1 MRTALA
7 VDPAY
12 LKLVSETPPKVIHTK
27 KETAFY
33 LAKLEELNGRWNTLS
48 RAEKELYETLRLL
61 IKDFESRT
69 YKVKATTPVE
79 ALEALMKA
87 NGLKRKDMVGIF
99 ETASV
104 VSDVLNGKRPFTTQH
119 IARLSRRF
127 RVSTDTFF
135 PS

>member
-1 MRTALA
+1 M
-7 VDPAY
+7 
-12 LKLVSETPPKVIHTK
+12 E
-27 KETAFY
+27 
-33 LAKLEELNGRWNTLS
+33 
-48 RAEKELYETLRLL
+48 
-61 IKDFESRT
+61 
-69 YKVKATTPVE
+69 
-79 ALEALMKA
+79 A

-127 RVSTDTFF
+127 GISTDTFF